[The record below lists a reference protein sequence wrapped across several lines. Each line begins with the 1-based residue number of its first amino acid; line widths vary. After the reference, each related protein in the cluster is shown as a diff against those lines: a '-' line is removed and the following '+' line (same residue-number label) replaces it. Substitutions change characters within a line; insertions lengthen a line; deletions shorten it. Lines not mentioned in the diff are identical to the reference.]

1 MGFLRQK
8 KDKDNWECLNIG
20 KCKDVGKEIL
30 YDLGY
35 LHYLSFINDG
45 TKPYINQLKNTCNFK
60 YKKGKYKNTCT
71 HILQKNILN

>member
-35 LHYLSFINDG
+35 LHYLPFINDG